1 MEPMIKL
8 ENIHQEFDGE
18 TILDNINLNI
28 YEGEIVTIIGPSGA
42 GKSTLIK
49 ALIGIIQYHRILS
62 NPPIHIVRKS
72 ISWENF
78 LNT

>member
-42 GKSTLIK
+42 GKSTLLRFIYFQN
-49 ALIGIIQYHRILS
+49 LTC
-62 NPPIHIVRKS
+62 S
-72 ISWENF
+72 ISHTK
-78 LNT
+78 LGPCSRIRR

>member
-28 YEGEIVTIIGPSGA
+28 FFFPLWCV
-42 GKSTLIK
+42 
-49 ALIGIIQYHRILS
+49 
-62 NPPIHIVRKS
+62 
-72 ISWENF
+72 F
-78 LNT
+78 

>member
-28 YEGEIVTIIGPSGA
+28 YEGEIVTNGMSNFARNKENANSAVLVNILPSDYNSTHPLA
-42 GKSTLIK
+42 GIYFQEK
-49 ALIGIIQYHRILS
+49 Y
-62 NPPIHIVRKS
+62 
-72 ISWENF
+72 E
-78 LNT
+78 